1 MGGNERRTS
10 LAAFFM
16 VLLFA
21 AASDG
26 LMETLGP
33 GGFLAAG
40 TAVLALA
47 RRLSGMK

>member
-1 MGGNERRTS
+1 MGGNERR
-10 LAAFFM
+10 AALTAFAL

-26 LMETLGP
+26 LMEMLGP
-33 GGFLAAG
+33 GGFLVVG

-47 RRLSGMK
+47 WRLSGMK